1 MSTPLKILVFG
12 AHPDDCE
19 IKFGGTAAL
28 YARAGH
34 HVRFVSVTNGNTGH
48 HEIGGV
54 ELAKIRAQEA
64 ANSAAT
70 IGIEYVIMDIQSNEL
85 EPSLP
90 YRKRIIEM
98 IREFEPDMVAT
109 HRPCDYHPDHR
120 YTSQLIQDASYAV
133 TVPGVCPLTPH
144 LRKSPVIVYLSDHFQ
159 VPLPFQAR
167 VVVDIDSVIE
177 NKVDMM
183 HCHKSQFYEWLP
195 YNKGN
200 EDEVPDDEDER
211 RAWLGETWKPSFA
224 ELADLYREELH
235 QQFGEERGAAVQFAE
250 AFEPCE
256 YGAPMTAEEKA
267 RLFPFVE

>member
-70 IGIEYVIMDIQSNEL
+70 VDIEYVIMDIQSNEL

-120 YTSQLIQDASYAV
+120 LLRGDCARRLPIDAASAEE
-133 TVPGVCPLTPH
+133 PC
-144 LRKSPVIVYLSDHFQ
+144 DC
-159 VPLPFQAR
+159 LPF
-167 VVVDIDSVIE
+167 
-177 NKVDMM
+177 
-183 HCHKSQFYEWLP
+183 
-195 YNKGN
+195 G
-200 EDEVPDDEDER
+200 
-211 RAWLGETWKPSFA
+211 SFS
-224 ELADLYREELH
+224 
-235 QQFGEERGAAVQFAE
+235 GAA
-250 AFEPCE
+250 
-256 YGAPMTAEEKA
+256 
-267 RLFPFVE
+267 PFSGKGGCRYRFGY